1 MSKPKQRT
9 AEFKF
14 NLTLEVLKGDKSIV
28 QLASE
33 NQMHPKQIQRWRD
46 QLLEEGVNIFAH
58 KTALKHSNPGKEELL
73 HIINQLSADI
83 EYLKKK
89 LKRNG

>member
-14 NLTLEVLKGDKSIV
+14 NLILEVLKGEKSLV

-46 QLLEEGVNIFAH
+46 QLLEEGANVFAH
-58 KTALKHSNPGKEELL
+58 KRALKQSDPDKKELL

>member
-14 NLTLEVLKGDKSIV
+14 NLILEVLKGDKSIV

-46 QLLEEGVNIFAH
+46 QLLQEGANVFTH
-58 KTALKHSNPGKEELL
+58 KTALKHSDPDKEELL